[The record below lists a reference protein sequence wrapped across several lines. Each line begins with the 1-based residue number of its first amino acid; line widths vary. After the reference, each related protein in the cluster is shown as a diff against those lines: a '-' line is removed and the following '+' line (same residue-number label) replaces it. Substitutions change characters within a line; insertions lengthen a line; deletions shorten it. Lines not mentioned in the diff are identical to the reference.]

1 MKLLLLLTLSIFAFA
16 INHADVTDIQDL
28 KTNADDILFLQSSN
42 FECNLYIERAGQYL
56 LLMNQAEQTHNT
68 SSMANNYVLF
78 LDQSNRAIAICKDI
92 SSAVANDIIDI
103 QSNIEIY
110 YKLTYK

>member
-16 INHADVTDIQDL
+16 STQSTDVLDA
-28 KTNADDILFLQSSN
+28 KTNADEILFLSTNN
-42 FECNLYIERAGQYL
+42 FECNLYIEKAGQYL
-56 LLMNQAEQTHNT
+56 LLMNEAEQ
-68 SSMANNYVLF
+68 SSNLSALSNNYLLF
-78 LDQSNRAIAICKDI
+78 LDHSNQAIAICKEI
-92 SSAVANDIIDI
+92 NQTVANELIDV